1 MPNAGGRL
9 EGKTAIITGAGSSGP
24 GMGNGKATAIL
35 FAREGARV
43 LLADL
48 HEDRARETLVK
59 IEAEGGVA
67 STIEVD
73 VTVEED
79 ARRLAETA
87 IERYGRIDVLVN
99 NVGISKRGS
108 VLDVTPEEWDRV
120 MVVNVKSMMLCSR
133 HVVPR
138 MKEGGGGSIINIAST
153 AGLRAHH
160 STPYTTSKAAVIGLT
175 FSMAADH
182 GPDNIRVNAIAP
194 GLVYT
199 PMVAPRMEEGMREKA
214 DGGGASRD
222 GGDGV
227 GCRVGGGV
235 SGERRG
241 SVDNRHHF
249 TRRRGSECDHG
260 HNLPAA
266 ITAEVEVGLPSLFY
280 SQRHPHPIG
289 TCRTL

>member
-1 MPNAGGRL
+1 M
-9 EGKTAIITGAGSSGP
+9 
-24 GMGNGKATAIL
+24 
-35 FAREGARV
+35 
-43 LLADL
+43 
-48 HEDRARETLVK
+48 
-59 IEAEGGVA
+59 A

-79 ARRLAETA
+79 TRRLAETA

-160 STPYTTSKAAVIGLT
+160 STPLHHVQGGGYR
-175 FSMAADH
+175 ADVLNGRRPRPRQH
-182 GPDNIRVNAIAP
+182 PCQRHSAGPSLHADGRAPDGRGNA
-194 GLVYT
+194 G
-199 PMVAPRMEEGMREKA
+199 EA

-235 SGERRG
+235 PCERRG
-241 SVDNRHHF
+241 SVDNWHHLAG
-249 TRRRGSECDHG
+249 RRGSECDHG
-260 HNLPAA
+260 DYLPAA
-266 ITAEVEVGLPSLFY
+266 QPTEVAIGVPSLF
-280 SQRHPHPIG
+280 
-289 TCRTL
+289 